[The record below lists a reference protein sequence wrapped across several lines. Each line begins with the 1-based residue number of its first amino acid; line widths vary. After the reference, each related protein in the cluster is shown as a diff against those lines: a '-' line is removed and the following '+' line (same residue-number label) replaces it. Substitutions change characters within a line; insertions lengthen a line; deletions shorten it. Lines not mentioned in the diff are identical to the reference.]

1 MTDAARIRELEE
13 QLVIAVA
20 AIHRAELELLGA
32 AEDILGDGQIFG
44 TPQDV
49 AARFLCVAYPLRCA
63 REAAARERPRGIG
76 RRYYRRH

>member
-32 AEDILGDGQIFG
+32 AEDILGDG
-44 TPQDV
+44 
-49 AARFLCVAYPLRCA
+49 
-63 REAAARERPRGIG
+63 
-76 RRYYRRH
+76 